1 MMDKL
6 KLTLGNY
13 LLHREI
19 RKQNRKVV
27 VANLDT
33 AHFIGI
39 VYNATNPDDFKL
51 LKKFVKY
58 LKKIGKRVV
67 ALGYIDDKDPKNHLN
82 TRLEFRF
89 FTKKELN
96 WVSKPEGLEAKN
108 FLDEHFDVL
117 LDLSVEYCHPIKYIC
132 GLSKAGFKVG
142 PKDKYSHLYYD
153 MIIDPGFNRTT
164 ENFISN
170 IDMYI
175 KMVNSSDLPS
185 GGQAQ
190 K

>member
-117 LDLSVEYCHPIKYIC
+117 LI
-132 GLSKAGFKVG
+132 
-142 PKDKYSHLYYD
+142 
-153 MIIDPGFNRTT
+153 
-164 ENFISN
+164 
-170 IDMYI
+170 
-175 KMVNSSDLPS
+175 
-185 GGQAQ
+185 
-190 K
+190 